1 MDNMDKIHIP
11 IRKTAYMDTE
21 IERLKGVLAPLG
33 IELGIDNEL
42 MALVFQYD
50 SNKLQEKQTRN
61 AGRPRAKER
70 DRSLPYTIT
79 EVKTMMKE
87 MTADQVAAQ
96 IGVSRATLYRKLKEA
111 DKLNKESQDV
121 LYL

>member
-1 MDNMDKIHIP
+1 MDKIHIP

-121 LYL
+121 FYL